1 MLYTSIKIYNKYKES
16 PRKAS
21 AYQQDES
28 PYSSKQQQ
36 QARGKQLVSKQQ
48 QHDDNKKNN
57 AKYKQRKQSLFI
69 NSSRTAVV
77 VISCSYSYVL
87 YMLQL
92 AESVA
97 LVHNEDGWTK
107 GCDTSLSLSLSRLA
121 SGSLA
126 SWLIAASL
134 CRALYP
140 DRLGHIKP
148 VRVRVV
154 RAIEVSTACKD
165 KFRLNPRSPQLAVV
179 FK

>member
-1 MLYTSIKIYNKYKES
+1 MSYDCCANYEQLSIVCANCCTRSTKIRSDNVLYTSSIKIYNKYKES

-57 AKYKQRKQSLFI
+57 AKYKKRKQSLFI

-126 SWLIAASL
+126 YCCLSL
-134 CRALYP
+134 
-140 DRLGHIKP
+140 
-148 VRVRVV
+148 
-154 RAIEVSTACKD
+154 
-165 KFRLNPRSPQLAVV
+165 PRPIP
-179 FK
+179 